1 MRSVAL
7 AGMTQTINDTNQ
19 PEPPKA
25 QLLRAVES
33 QLHDSGIGFQLE
45 KARLYGATVNPSVN
59 MDDDAET
66 FRLCFL
72 DAHFDVYEL
81 LERPSSGVARVFDA
95 AVLVTTGWAT
105 PISSE
110 DASGR
115 RRVRLTVLVCNDG
128 VVSGLRFSDEE
139 CEVLVDEGS
148 ATGALNDAVLE
159 FWFGDSSAL
168 ICGEGAKGD

>member
-1 MRSVAL
+1 
-7 AGMTQTINDTNQ
+7 MTQTINDTN
-19 PEPPKA
+19 PSEPAKA
-25 QLLRAVES
+25 RLLRAIES
-33 QLHDSGIGFQLE
+33 QLHDSGIGFQLD
-45 KARLYGATVNPSVN
+45 KARLYGATVNPSEI
-59 MDDDAET
+59 MDDDSES

-72 DAHFDVYEL
+72 DAHIDVYEL

-105 PISSE
+105 PINSE

-128 VVSGLRFSDEE
+128 VVSGLRFSDEDSD
-139 CEVLVDEGS
+139 VLVDEGT

-168 ICGEGAKGD
+168 ICGDGGKSDKFEG